1 MTPIEHRVYTATQVR
16 QLDQIAIQQAGIPAY
31 TLMSRA
37 GPSHLRPHPR
47 PLA

>member
-1 MTPIEHRVYTATQVR
+1 MTAIEHRVYSAAQVR

-37 GPSHLRPHPR
+37 GQATFDQIRAQ
-47 PLA
+47 LA